1 MVFTAFTYVALA
13 GAVWVFLRL
22 LQACFSLPKHL
33 KKQNDIQQ
41 MLQDKVDSYEKYIE
55 ECEAKEKEAAES
67 GETVVSVDEN
77 GEERS
82 EVPVI
87 DETKWK
93 ERRECLEML
102 KKELRR
108 VRDGGDQYDWDYLLE
123 EDEKEEKEEK
133 DILGKEEKKEKGEAE
148 ENHKKMDDETFSD
161 VDEEKCK
168 SKTQLNFRN
177 DVGDKKEPEEIPVEE
192 KKKNK

>member
-1 MVFTAFTYVALA
+1 MVFTAITYVALA

-55 ECEAKEKEAAES
+55 ECEVKEREAAEA
-67 GETVVSVDEN
+67 GESVVKVDEN
-77 GEERS
+77 GEERV
-82 EVPVI
+82 ETAVI
-87 DETKWK
+87 DEAKWK

-108 VRDGGDQYDWDYLLE
+108 VRDGGEQFDWDYLLE
-123 EDEKEEKEEK
+123 EDEKEDK
-133 DILGKEEKKEKGEAE
+133 KGEEA
-148 ENHKKMDDETFSD
+148 NDKRDDETFSD
-161 VDEEKCK
+161 IDDEKCNSKSRLNSKPAEKEEKDTGTEKNIDEEKK
-168 SKTQLNFRN
+168 
-177 DVGDKKEPEEIPVEE
+177 DK
-192 KKKNK
+192 

>member
-1 MVFTAFTYVALA
+1 MVFTAVTYVALA

-55 ECEAKEKEAAES
+55 ECEAKEREAAES
-67 GETVVSVDEN
+67 GESVVKVDEN
-77 GEERS
+77 GEERV

-87 DETKWK
+87 DEAKWK

-123 EDEKEEKEEK
+123 EDEKEDKE
-133 DILGKEEKKEKGEAE
+133 DKETNEKK
-148 ENHKKMDDETFSD
+148 DDETFSD
-161 VDEEKCK
+161 IDDGKCNSKAHLNLKQEKNEK
-168 SKTQLNFRN
+168 DIATEKLT
-177 DVGDKKEPEEIPVEE
+177 GE
-192 KKKNK
+192 KKKDE